1 MPRGG
6 FHQAFL
12 LYEAQPNSQ
21 LPPPQKPTPVRF
33 PSPEPSSHFGSI
45 SQHLMEI
52 PNQLTLCHVFGVDR
66 ATRHRPAPATAAK
79 KFPTCNWSNAWTS
92 RGFIK
97 VSPFL
102 GASRRAPTSRGR
114 FVFGVFRP
122 IPWVVWGSRLATI
135 FWIWKQWSNFF
146 QTVSCFLLRKQQ
158 KGYEENKK
166 KQTWLELHGHVSLFW
181 FLGGFFT
188 FCFRS
193 FSLQRED
200 FLPYF
205 SVQSGKLQ
213 PFERRLS
220 CPIDTLD
227 AKTCRDAELIHG
239 IIWLVNRY
247 PYSCL
252 L

>member
-1 MPRGG
+1 MLWTFSIMPRGG

-12 LYEAQPNSQ
+12 LYETQPNSQ

-66 ATRHRPAPATAAK
+66 ATRHWPTPATAAK
-79 KFPTCNWSNAWTS
+79 NSPPAIDPMHEHLVVSS
-92 RGFIK
+92 RYHHSLGFLWRPLH
-97 VSPFL
+97 VAGLFL
-102 GASRRAPTSRGR
+102 
-114 FVFGVFRP
+114 VWRP

-135 FWIWKQWSNFF
+135 FWNWKNE
-146 QTVSCFLLRKQQ
+146 TTKGLRRKQ
-158 KGYEENKK
+158 E

-200 FLPYF
+200 FSPYF
-205 SVQSGKLQ
+205 RVQSGKLQ

-220 CPIDTLD
+220 SPIDTLD
-227 AKTCRDAELIHG
+227 RENMQGCWADTWYH
-239 IIWLVNRY
+239 LVGQ
-247 PYSCL
+247 
-252 L
+252 

>member
-146 QTVSCFLLRKQQ
+146 QTVSCFLLRNNKRAT
-158 KGYEENKK
+158 KKNKK
-166 KQTWLELHGHVSLFW
+166 KTDMTGTAWTCFP
-181 FLGGFFT
+181 FLILGGILYILLPVIFFTKRGFFT
-188 FCFRS
+188 LF
-193 FSLQRED
+193 
-200 FLPYF
+200 
-205 SVQSGKLQ
+205 
-213 PFERRLS
+213 
-220 CPIDTLD
+220 
-227 AKTCRDAELIHG
+227 
-239 IIWLVNRY
+239 
-247 PYSCL
+247 
-252 L
+252 